1 MKEKFPDVIISID
14 TYKYRVAAAAFD
26 AGADILNDI
35 WGLQYD
41 DGEMAELMSTND
53 LPIIAMHNQDE
64 EVYEKDLILCLR
76 EFLKK
81 TFELCDKYNISRDR
95 IILDPGVCLL
105 RTKSKILK
113 S

>member
-1 MKEKFPDVIISID
+1 MLVENLQDLTYTDIWRGRNSKGSTCHWQLSKEKFPDLIISID

-41 DGEMAELMSTND
+41 DGEMAELMSKND

-64 EVYEKDLILCLR
+64 RSL
-76 EFLKK
+76 
-81 TFELCDKYNISRDR
+81 
-95 IILDPGVCLL
+95 
-105 RTKSKILK
+105 
-113 S
+113 